1 MRTKGL
7 IAGLLLIAAGI
18 NCAVAAGPD
27 VCTLLPVS
35 TVNGLIH
42 QNLSGVR
49 PGVSEEAHSY
59 GCSYGCSYGS
69 GLHDAFI
76 PPAQMT
82 DEQLTAAEKALV
94 LAIQAKL

>member
-59 GCSYGCSYGS
+59 GCSYGS